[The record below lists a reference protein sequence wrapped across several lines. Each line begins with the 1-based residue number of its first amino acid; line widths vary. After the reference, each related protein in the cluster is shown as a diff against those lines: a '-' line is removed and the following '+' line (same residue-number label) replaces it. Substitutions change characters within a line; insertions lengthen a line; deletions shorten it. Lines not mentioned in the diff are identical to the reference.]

1 MGNRRKPEHLP
12 QRRSTLA
19 SLTSAS
25 PIGINGDKYEPFSKL
40 DKSPGTPKG
49 WSGKVLVGSGQG
61 GPLGWS
67 DEVLGV
73 ETDEEIELDTQDYY
87 NNESMME
94 KRPQSLHVEEEAPWQ
109 IGLHRTTWDRSP
121 NRSFVRNFP

>member
-1 MGNRRKPEHLP
+1 MGNRRKPEPP

-19 SLTSAS
+19 SLSAS
-25 PIGINGDKYEPFSKL
+25 PVAGSNGDKYEPFSKL
-40 DKSPGTPKG
+40 DKSPGGKG
-49 WSGKVLVGSGQG
+49 WSGKVLVGQG

-73 ETDEEIELDTQDYY
+73 ETDEEMELDTTDYY

-94 KRPQSLHVEEEAPWQ
+94 KRPQSLNVEEEAPWQ